1 VIRKYEVSWK
11 DTLSDEELSQRFPIG
26 SRINSVVLKAD
37 QERESLVLS
46 LRRARYDPW
55 DEIEERKEELIGSV
69 VRGVVQDL
77 KPYGAFVELQDPP
90 GAVGLVHISRIPGG
104 EDNDIGDLLWI
115 GDCVEAV
122 MAKIDLR
129 ARRIDLDIDERL
141 ARERIIEE
149 PASGKAEQRS
159 PLEDGS
165 YRERDEIVGD
175 GPGIVVRKRG
185 VIHRILVIDDNEGF
199 IDIFCDELREIGY
212 DVDSVVDHKLGVEK
226 ATGPEYD
233 LIFLDVDLE
242 DVLGTDIAREI
253 LKSRP
258 EACIILITAF
268 NWEASDE
275 FDLGE
280 LNLVGIASK
289 INYHSEVSR
298 LLQALE
304 DGDRPSTLNYSTE
317 LQEKSSLDKMIESAK
332 SGSIVGRLNPLL
344 ETLISETESDSGFI
358 FRVDLIRHSVSIVA
372 QGGKP
377 RFNEFAKTDLWH
389 SPVRDVAVGQ
399 KPVVA
404 KDAEFDSKA
413 VFRYLLAFV
422 DFDSCVGF
430 PITTGEENLRYAL
443 FLFSSSSFHFT
454 DFLQQRALIVTRLAE
469 QLLREGLM
477 ELRLREQQKLKLAG
491 EISLG
496 YTHEIHNKIVG
507 LETYIKLVK
516 HRFDEASV
524 NPELCSDTS
533 FKEKLRESI
542 DTGLDITRYIKTTSN
557 IYLDLGRKEKEGDID
572 VNKIIRELAHLV
584 AVGARKRG
592 GEVYFRLD
600 DDLPTIQSI
609 KLRLEQVFLNLMLNA
624 VQLLDKSSFRSRKP
638 RLLVESCYDPEDS
651 DLPVKIRFVDDGP
664 GIHRQQF
671 DWIFQMG
678 TSTRKDGTGLGLF
691 ISKGLVESLG
701 GRLSIED
708 SVMFV
713 GSAFLV
719 ELPTMIPEEIAK

>member
-1 VIRKYEVSWK
+1 MVHFY
-11 DTLSDEELSQRFPIG
+11 
-26 SRINSVVLKAD
+26 
-37 QERESLVLS
+37 LV
-46 LRRARYDPW
+46 DN
-55 DEIEERKEELIGSV
+55 
-69 VRGVVQDL
+69 RG
-77 KPYGAFVELQDPP
+77 
-90 GAVGLVHISRIPGG
+90 
-104 EDNDIGDLLWI
+104 
-115 GDCVEAV
+115 
-122 MAKIDLR
+122 
-129 ARRIDLDIDERL
+129 
-141 ARERIIEE
+141 
-149 PASGKAEQRS
+149 
-159 PLEDGS
+159 
-165 YRERDEIVGD
+165 

-268 NWEASDE
+268 DWEASDE

-304 DGDRPSTLNYSTE
+304 DEDRPSTLDHSAE
-317 LQEKSSLDKMIESAK
+317 RQEKSSLDKMIESAR

-344 ETLISETESDSGFI
+344 ETLISETVSDSGFI

-377 RFNEFAKTDLWH
+377 RFNESAKTDLWH

-404 KDAEFDSKA
+404 KDARFDSQA
-413 VFRYLLAFV
+413 VFRYLFTFI
-422 DFDSCVGF
+422 DFASCVGF

-443 FLFSSSSFHFT
+443 FLFSSTSFHFS
-454 DFLQQRALIVTRLAE
+454 DLLQQRALIATKLAE

-491 EISLG
+491 ELSLS

-507 LETYIKLVK
+507 LERYMRLIQ
-516 HRFDEASV
+516 HRFNVAGKQ
-524 NPELCSDTS
+524 PELYSDVS
-533 FKEKLRESI
+533 FQQKLRESI
-542 DTGLDITRYIKTTSN
+542 DTSLDISRYLRTTSN
-557 IYLDLGRKEKEGDID
+557 IYLDLGRKEEEGDVDI
-572 VNKIIRELAHLV
+572 NQIIRELAHLV

-592 GEVYFRLD
+592 GDVYFGLD
-600 DDLPTIQSI
+600 DDLPTIESI
-609 KLRLEQVFLNLMLNA
+609 KLRLEQVFLNIMLNA
-624 VQLLDKSSFRSRKP
+624 VQLLDRSHLRSRKP
-638 RLLVESCYDPEDS
+638 RLLVRSYYDSQDS
-651 DLPVKIRFVDDGP
+651 QLPIKIRFIDDGP

-671 DWIFQMG
+671 DWVFRMG
-678 TSTRKDGTGLGLF
+678 TTTQESGSGLGLF
-691 ISKGLVESLG
+691 ISKGLAESLG
-701 GRLSIED
+701 GRLTIED

-713 GSAFLV
+713 GTTFLV
-719 ELPTMIPEEIAK
+719 ELPTTIPEEPAK